1 MPSRSDR
8 QAFTLIEL
16 LVVIG
21 IVGVLIGIMFPV
33 IGNVRFRA
41 RLQVCQMNV
50 SQILPA
56 FEMYLKENREIF
68 PGGDWVYEDEAKNA
82 QTTPITRWNLF
93 GKEVEFAVLRQ
104 ESTYIPQINRP
115 LNAYLSDAKVTACP
129 LDKGTT
135 HLDKEIQK
143 IGNPG
148 RSNLTWADVTG
159 TSYAYAYRSPDQVG
173 QTSGADEANNV
184 IENDIW
190 WVGGKRKAQVKD
202 PAKKLL
208 ICDAI
213 YDLSLP
219 LETSPDAGDLTE
231 NHWHNDAEPLQMTVG
246 FMDGH
251 VEQLGRKTD
260 VSGVKWNAKL
270 EDVDALLVP
279 PASTDPP
286 VSYY

>member
-1 MPSRSDR
+1 MPRRSDR

-16 LVVIG
+16 LVVIS
-21 IVGVLIGIMFPV
+21 IVAVLIGIMFPV

-68 PGGDWVYEDEAKNA
+68 PGGDWVYEDEAKKT
-82 QTTPITRWNLF
+82 QTTPLTRWNLF
-93 GKEVEFAVLRQ
+93 GKEVEFDPICQ
-104 ESTYIPQINRP
+104 QSTYIPQNNRP
-115 LNAYLSDAKVTACP
+115 LNKYLSDPKITECP

-135 HLDKEIQK
+135 RLGQVLQAA
-143 IGNPG
+143 GVPG
-148 RSNLTWADVTG
+148 RANLTWADVTG

-190 WVGGKRKAQVKD
+190 WVGGKRKAQVKN

-213 YDLSLP
+213 YDFSLP
-219 LETSPDAGDLTE
+219 LESSPGAGDLTE

-251 VEQLGRKTD
+251 VEQLGRKVD

-270 EDVDALLVP
+270 EDIDALLVP
-279 PASTDPP
+279 PIATDPP
-286 VSYY
+286 LSYY